1 MRYVLNTV
9 HAFIYLASNDDIEC
23 KSFRTDLLTKDYN
36 FDHKFTLTTP
46 SDAGLGLT
54 AMGVKKDQL
63 FIGDISTQYRSGKT
77 TVDVKVDTDYNVST
91 TITVNELV
99 AGVRT
104 SFSFRIPDQKS
115 GKLDLQYLYDRA
127 AINSSIVLTPIPLLE
142 LAAAIGSK
150 ELTLG
155 TEVGFDSASASFT
168 EYNSGIGFNKHD
180 FSAAL
185 ILADK
190 GGTLKASYVQGVN
203 PVTGAAVA
211 ADMIHRFNTY
221 GNSFTIGSC
230 HALNPLITI
239 KTRFNNSGKAAVLCQ
254 HEWRPQSFLTLSAEY
269 NPKALNAPSRGGLAS
284 SIWVSCGLRLF
295 LEVIFGDGKR
305 KRRSL

>member
-185 ILADK
+185 ILFCKAHT
-190 GGTLKASYVQGVN
+190 GGVRDEHDGRTHILPRTPNQTNEGRNLHHPNQVHK
-203 PVTGAAVA
+203 
-211 ADMIHRFNTY
+211 R
-221 GNSFTIGSC
+221 
-230 HALNPLITI
+230 ITQKI
-239 KTRFNNSGKAAVLCQ
+239 WNRELQSDWHT
-254 HEWRPQSFLTLSAEY
+254 HEPNMQA
-269 NPKALNAPSRGGLAS
+269 
-284 SIWVSCGLRLF
+284 
-295 LEVIFGDGKR
+295 
-305 KRRSL
+305 